1 MNTQIDLSH
10 LVGSSCAMR
19 LPSSLI
25 VLLTRPATDQSSYF
39 GPHALCTCRFVY
51 GFEYLG
57 PSARLVSTPMTD
69 RCFLT
74 MTSAFHLKLGAAPT
88 GPAGTGKTEVVK
100 DLAKAMGMQ
109 CLVFN
114 CGDSLDFRFMSR
126 FFAGLAQSGTWA
138 CFDEFNRIDVEV
150 LSVVAQQLLTIQNA
164 MRVSHNPS
172 LGCGPVTCL
181 AGHEL

>member
-1 MNTQIDLSH
+1 MADNIWFVFAVEIILIPSDLELIWQTRMH
-10 LVGSSCAMR
+10 ANL
-19 LPSSLI
+19 LPAGWCL
-25 VLLTRPATDQSSYF
+25 
-39 GPHALCTCRFVY
+39 CRFVY

-57 PSARLVSTPMTD
+57 PSQRLISTPMTD

-138 CFDEFNRIDVEV
+138 CFDEFNRIDEEV
-150 LSVVAQQLLTIQNA
+150 LSVVAQQFLTVQNA
-164 MRVSHNPS
+164 MRVRQFSS
-172 LGCGPVTCL
+172 FSCCWLS
-181 AGHEL
+181 